1 MRAEQINS
9 FEKINPHFI
18 PPCRG
23 QISPFTYLIG
33 FSFFF
38 FNHCE
43 KSPSIDL
50 GAVVKG
56 TR

>member
-18 PPCRG
+18 PPCCG

-38 FNHCE
+38 FFAIV
-43 KSPSIDL
+43 KSL
-50 GAVVKG
+50 QV
-56 TR
+56 